1 MRTTVLQCQDGLL
14 KVGGQEEDQKLLG
27 EGQSRKSETK
37 LGGRAWKYQRGCTK
51 LKALVRQ
58 RGSLMRLLS

>member
-1 MRTTVLQCQDGLL
+1 M
-14 KVGGQEEDQKLLG
+14 GGKEDDQKLLG
-27 EGQSRKSETK
+27 GQSRKRETK
-37 LGGRAWKYQRGCTK
+37 LGGRAGKYQRGCTK